1 MMKYNEVTTER
12 KDMFSVIQ
20 EVATKTVP
28 AGESKGI
35 EVYESRWTVNGQEFC
50 SYEYR
55 NSAERFDRPVR
66 KSFRISIHESY
77 RENGKVKKKQTVI
90 CTIGYYEVVDWGDWP
105 GDFVVGGLT
114 SKADVL
120 GLEESELACLIYTK
134 WQAIVDRIWEEYK
147 QTEEYAARQENRRI
161 INEHNERVAEFTEK
175 YGVTR
180 SEYNRCYDVFGKLRN
195 PEYLKKIKADHKAR
209 KEYER
214 RSREESRGYYEKF
227 YGNYGGYNSSSYYST
242 TVSNYNEAD
251 KAILK
256 KFYRTLS
263 KAFHPDSNQG
273 VDTTEE
279 MKLLNCLKNDW
290 GV

>member
-1 MMKYNEVTTER
+1 
-12 KDMFSVIQ
+12 MFCVIQ
-20 EVATKTVP
+20 EVETKTVP
-28 AGESKGI
+28 AGESKRI
-35 EVYESRWTVNGQEFC
+35 EVYESRWTADGKEFC

-55 NSAERFDRPVR
+55 NSAERFERPIW
-66 KSFRISIHESY
+66 KSYRISIHESY

-105 GDFVVGGLT
+105 GDSVVGGLA

-120 GLEESELACLIYTK
+120 GLEESELADLIYTK
-134 WQAIVDRIWEEYK
+134 WQAVVDRIWEEYK
-147 QTEEYAARQENRRI
+147 QTEEYAVRQENRRI
-161 INEHNERVAEFTEK
+161 IREHNERVNEFMEK
-175 YGVTR
+175 YGVIR

-195 PEYLKKIKADHKAR
+195 PEYLKKIKADYKAR

-214 RSREESRGYYEKF
+214 RSQEETRGYYEKF
-227 YGNYGGYNSSSYYST
+227 YGNYGGHGGGSYFG
-242 TVSNYNEAD
+242 NYARNYDEAD
-251 KAILK
+251 RAMLK

-273 VDTTEE
+273 ADTSEE
-279 MKLLNCLKNDW
+279 MKLLNRLKSDW